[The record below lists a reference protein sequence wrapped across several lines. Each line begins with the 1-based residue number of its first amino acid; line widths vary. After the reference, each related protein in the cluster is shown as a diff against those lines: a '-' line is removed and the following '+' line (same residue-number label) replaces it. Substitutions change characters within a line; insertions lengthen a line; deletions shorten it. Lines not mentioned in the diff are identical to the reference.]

1 MSDIQVE
8 GTVEPGF
15 GKVADVFLDNFTSR
29 GDTGAACCVYL
40 GGAPVID
47 IWAGTTGRG
56 MWVRDTKSVVFS
68 ASKGVLTVLLL
79 MAADLGHLQLDAP
92 VATYWPDFAVAG
104 KEAITVRQ
112 VLAHR
117 AGLIAP
123 ELDLTVADLAAW
135 EPVTQALG
143 KQPPL
148 WVPDTTYSYHAI
160 TLGFLAGEILRRATG
175 KRPSAWLRDHV
186 GEPLGLQ
193 MTYGASLQ
201 DPSLALID
209 EQLPDSDPDAAAALA
224 EVLSDP
230 LIARVMGMS
239 GALDG
244 MDLFRT
250 ANSPQF
256 LEHESPAANLV
267 TNARN
272 LARLYAATVGEVDGI
287 RLLSPDVVKDARRQ
301 QSAGV
306 PYLGPIDGNRWGTG
320 FMINSPRRE
329 MLGPGSFGHDGA
341 GGQLGFA
348 HLELEVAFGYQTIR
362 PGGVPDDRAEALC
375 SALRACL

>member
-15 GKVADVFLDNFTSR
+15 EKVADAFLDNFTSR

-47 IWAGTTGRG
+47 IWAGATGRG

-68 ASKGVLTVLLL
+68 ASKGVLTILLL

-92 VATYWPDFAVAG
+92 VATYWPDFAAAG

-148 WVPDTTYSYHAI
+148 WAPDTAYSYHAI

-209 EQLPDSDPDAAAALA
+209 EQIPDSDPDAAAALA

-287 RLLSPDVVKDARRQ
+287 RLLSPEVVKDARRQ

-348 HLELEVAFGYQTIR
+348 HLELEVAFAYQTIR

>member
-1 MSDIQVE
+1 MSDIRVE

-15 GKVADVFLDNFTSR
+15 EKVADVFLDNFTRR
-29 GDTGAACCVYL
+29 GDTGAACCVYV

-68 ASKGVLTVLLL
+68 ASKGVLTILLL
-79 MAADLGHLQLDAP
+79 MAADLGYLQLDAP
-92 VATYWPDFAVAG
+92 VATYWPDFAAAG

-135 EPVTQALG
+135 EPVTQVLG

-148 WVPDTTYSYHAI
+148 WAPDTAYSYHAI

-193 MTYGASLQ
+193 MTYGASRQ

-287 RLLSPDVVKDARRQ
+287 RLLSPEVVKDARRQ